1 MKSFHLAT
9 FAVFLSSCS
18 ILVGQVKPVEEKSV
32 NSSSGKP
39 VLETL
44 GWKKLELS
52 SATGTASD
60 VPDAA
65 WQSPKTD
72 AVISLNSVCR
82 RGRENRGVREVTDAL
97 LTQWDSLV
105 IQNQK
110 DLQFKGM
117 PGYETTALGKYLGRE
132 RKFQTL
138 IVKSPTCIYDLIYLS
153 PSDSFDQDL
162 TAFLQFRDNLVI
174 K

>member
-1 MKSFHLAT
+1 M
-9 FAVFLSSCS
+9 
-18 ILVGQVKPVEEKSV
+18 
-32 NSSSGKP
+32 
-39 VLETL
+39 
-44 GWKKLELS
+44 
-52 SATGTASD
+52 
-60 VPDAA
+60 
-65 WQSPKTD
+65 
-72 AVISLNSVCR
+72 
-82 RGRENRGVREVTDAL
+82 TDAL